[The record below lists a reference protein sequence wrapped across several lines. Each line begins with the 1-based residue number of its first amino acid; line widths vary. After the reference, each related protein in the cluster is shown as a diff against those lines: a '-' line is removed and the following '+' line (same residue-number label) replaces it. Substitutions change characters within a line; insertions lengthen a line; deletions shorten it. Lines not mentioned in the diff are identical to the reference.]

1 MKYLTI
7 IEWIYL
13 EHLLRTIEKNVHFR
27 FSLWIRTI
35 FPTIMALAF
44 FFSMRRIVSKT
55 WHAQYKK
62 SWVLNNLCSNIICN
76 V

>member
-7 IEWIYL
+7 IEWIYF
-13 EHLLRTIEKNVHFR
+13 EHLLPAMEKNVHFG

-44 FFSMRRIVSKT
+44 FS
-55 WHAQYKK
+55 Q
-62 SWVLNNLCSNIICN
+62 
-76 V
+76 